1 MDVRMRG
8 FRRQVFA
15 FFPLPASCTRSGTPS
30 EHRMEDGGWRNPT
43 QNDRCEAGQ
52 QGSRAATPFKPS
64 AAPPQHCVLLLA

>member
-30 EHRMEDGGWRNPT
+30 EHRMEDGGTRL
-43 QNDRCEAGQ
+43 RMIVAK